1 MHYRRAK
8 TPGATYFFT
17 VNLADRS
24 SDLLVQRIN
33 LLRSI
38 INKVKHAHPFVIEA
52 MVVLP
57 EHCHAVWRLPE
68 NDADYPR
75 RWSLIKTGFSR
86 QIEKSEWISPSRIY
100 KRERGIWQRRYWEHQ
115 IKDDDDF
122 EKHVDYIHFNPVKH
136 NYVNRPV
143 DWPYSTFHRYVEQ
156 GILPENWA
164 ADASVADFGYGER

>member
-57 EHCHAVWRLPE
+57 EHCLKIGQLMLVLLILAMGKDRRLPHK
-68 NDADYPR
+68 R
-75 RWSLIKTGFSR
+75 RMPVITG
-86 QIEKSEWISPSRIY
+86 
-100 KRERGIWQRRYWEHQ
+100 
-115 IKDDDDF
+115 
-122 EKHVDYIHFNPVKH
+122 
-136 NYVNRPV
+136 
-143 DWPYSTFHRYVEQ
+143 
-156 GILPENWA
+156 
-164 ADASVADFGYGER
+164 